1 MSATITQLI
10 GGSFQDAEGNL
21 LANGYLTFKLSQD
34 GSVAGVGNIC
44 SGIELKIQLDSMG
57 NVASSTST
65 PPASNQYLW
74 ANPNIS
80 PINTFYKVVGYTAE
94 GQRAFGSNNQ
104 QVASGSVFNLDL
116 WVPNTVISWFPQTT
130 QPLLLEVNGTPNS
143 SQQLLNLESTD
154 SSVIITD
161 LGNGNINFQS
171 GASSFQNIIGCTA
184 AALSAN
190 NFTQGANLGMS
201 LTTPFNNS
209 RQNSGSGAGASEG
222 VFATYQTDSSSQTGS
237 IQDQVQNITLGIL
250 KDWFAKISILGF
262 TSSRYWN
269 GITDSSTSNSGNVFF
284 SDTPAANFVGF
295 RFSTG
300 AGDTHYKAI
309 CQTGSSNQTV
319 VDTGVSPTVADKL
332 EFKPSGSTV
341 VFYINGITVATIST
355 NIPATSVA
363 MSTFLSNDCDGDIG
377 LSNFLMAFYYVYA
390 ILNY

>member
-1 MSATITQLI
+1 MTASKVQLV
-10 GGSFQDAEGNL
+10 GGNFQDPEGNL
-21 LANGYLTFKLSQD
+21 LVNGYLKMFLSQD
-34 GSVAGVGNIC
+34 GVVTGVGNIC
-44 SGIELKIQLDSMG
+44 SGIEITIQLNSS
-57 NVASSTST
+57 ASVSTS
-65 PPASNQYLW
+65 PAQFVWGNDAIL
-74 ANPNIS
+74 PV
-80 PINTFYKVVGYTAE
+80 NTYYKVTGYTAA
-94 GQRAFGSNNQ
+94 GQPAWGPNIQ
-104 QVASGSVFNLDL
+104 QVVGAGPFDVGT
-116 WVPNTVISWFPQTT
+116 WIPNQVISWVP
-130 QPLLLEVNGTPNS
+130 PLTSITLENNGTLNS
-143 SQQLLNLESTD
+143 SQQFLNLESTD

-161 LGNGNINFQS
+161 LGGGNINIQT

-184 AALSAN
+184 AALFSN
-190 NFTQGANLGMS
+190 SFGQGANLGMDM
-201 LTTPFNNS
+201 TTPFNNS
-209 RQNSGSGAGASEG
+209 RQNSGSGASASEG
-222 VFATYQTDSSSQTGS
+222 VFATYQTDSGSQTGS

-269 GITDSSTSNSGNVFF
+269 GITDASISNSGNVFF

-319 VDTGVSPTVADKL
+319 VDTGVSPMVADKL
-332 EFKPSGSTV
+332 EFKPLGSAV